1 MPEVPDFGNFTDK
14 PVLEHYFAVVIPVS
28 KGGSD
33 KTKASLADFNR
44 QFFASAGLKVTS
56 NLIDRE
62 NQLVLVKSFP
72 RKDRAM
78 DYYKVLTANRE
89 SMIELN
95 TSGFSMFVIHTENYV
110 ELFKGKDIEGY
121 GQFFDAVYLRD

>member
-1 MPEVPDFGNFTDK
+1 
-14 PVLEHYFAVVIPVS
+14 
-28 KGGSD
+28 
-33 KTKASLADFNR
+33 
-44 QFFASAGLKVTS
+44 
-56 NLIDRE
+56 
-62 NQLVLVKSFP
+62 
-72 RKDRAM
+72 M

-121 GQFFDAVYLRD
+121 GRFFDAVYLGN

>member
-1 MPEVPDFGNFTDK
+1 M
-14 PVLEHYFAVVIPVS
+14 
-28 KGGSD
+28 
-33 KTKASLADFNR
+33 
-44 QFFASAGLKVTS
+44 
-56 NLIDRE
+56 
-62 NQLVLVKSFP
+62 LVKAFP

-121 GQFFDAVYLRD
+121 GNSSMRFTFGTEAPREPSTMAETATAILASNRASTASLRAP